1 MILGAFLLGLFSS
14 LHCVGMCGPIVMML
28 PLNHKSKTQKYVQ
41 LALYHVGKLLSYGI
55 LGLVFG
61 LFGKG
66 LFLAGVQQNLSIILG
81 IAMIVFTLVP
91 EKKLAQFN
99 LSKPIYKLIQK
110 LKSTLGQQF
119 HKKSNTSLFLIGTLN
134 GFLPCALVYIAL
146 FGATTAQNVT
156 QSVAYMAS
164 YGLGTIPL
172 LTLVALGAHQL
183 KSLTK
188 TKFSYLIPIFSI
200 TLGLL
205 FIVRGLGL
213 AIPYVSP
220 SVVNLLIGANVH
232 CY

>member
-28 PLNHKSKTQKYVQ
+28 PLNHKSKTQKYLQ
-41 LALYHVGKLLSYGI
+41 LSFYHIGKLLAYTI
-55 LGLVFG
+55 LGLLFG

-66 LFLAGVQQNLSIILG
+66 LYLAGLQQNLSIILG

-91 EKKLAQFN
+91 EKKLAQIN

-110 LKSTLGQQF
+110 VKSTLGQQF

-146 FGATTAQNVT
+146 FGATSAQSLS

-188 TKFSYLIPIFSI
+188 TKFFYLIPIFSI

-205 FIVRGLGL
+205 FIIRGLGL

>member
-81 IAMIVFTLVP
+81 ISMIVFTLVP

-119 HKKSNTSLFLIGTLN
+119 HKKSNTTLFLIGTLN

-188 TKFSYLIPIFSI
+188 TKYSYLIPIFSI

>member
-41 LALYHVGKLLSYGI
+41 IALYHVGKLLSYGI

>member
-28 PLNHKSKTQKYVQ
+28 PLNHQSKTQKYVQ
-41 LALYHVGKLLSYGI
+41 LALYHVGKLLAYTI
-55 LGLVFG
+55 LGFLFG

-66 LFLAGVQQNLSIILG
+66 LYLAGLQQNLSLILG

-91 EKKLAQFN
+91 EKKLAQIN
-99 LSKPIYKLIQK
+99 LSKPIYKIIQK
-110 LKSTLGQQF
+110 VKSTLGKQF

-146 FGATTAQNVT
+146 FGATTTQNLT

-188 TKFSYLIPIFSI
+188 TKFSYLIPVFSI

-205 FIVRGLGL
+205 FIIRGLGL